1 MVFRI
6 LIPGV
11 AVTVCGLLSAVSAA
25 EPVAGE
31 AATREAA
38 TVEAVAA
45 AARRSVVTLRQA
57 DRADGDGGV
66 GTGFVVG
73 EGRIATNFHVI
84 GQGRAVRVEW
94 PGGGVTEATAI
105 HAWDRAMDLAVVEAA
120 VPEGRSWADF
130 PALPLAPADGMVLP
144 DGSRVLAL
152 GAPQGLVSSVA
163 QGVLSARRA
172 VEDFP
177 GVSLLQ
183 VAMPIEPGN
192 SGGPVLDL
200 QGRVHGVVTLR
211 SQRTAN
217 LGFALPVSALHVL
230 LAKPNPVPMARWQ
243 TIGAL
248 DPALW
253 QPGPGGGVRWSQ
265 RAGELRAEG
274 RGDGFGGRALLLSTA
289 PVPALPYELGVRVRL
304 GDETGAAGLVFGA
317 DGADRHYG
325 FYPTNGGLRLV
336 RFDGPDVFSWTILAD
351 VRSEH
356 YRPGEWNDLRVR
368 VEADKILCFLNG
380 EPVIESSDTAWRE
393 GRAGL
398 AQFRETR
405 PSFRRFR
412 LGADLTPPADEL
424 EYDRYLRE
432 ARRMEES
439 AGRFRRLAAT
449 THQAAVER
457 EVRAALEQPG
467 GGLLRAALVLARL
480 DLTELDVDAYEARIS
495 RFAAEFSA
503 GLGPD
508 PGAVPP
514 AERLAKLND
523 FFFRENG
530 FHGARFDYGNRA
542 NSRLPEVFD
551 DREGI
556 PIMLCTLY
564 LEIGRR
570 AGLDLIGLP
579 RPGHFVVGWRGA
591 DGGPVTVIDVFEGG
605 VVLDEPETAALP
617 PAGPRDMVSRMI
629 SNLQSFALEQDD
641 RAAALRYASL
651 AVSLDP
657 GDIRLRLT
665 RAALALD
672 QREIALAA
680 DDLDRLKET
689 PLDPQE
695 QAMLERLRLAVPRP

>member
-1 MVFRI
+1 MVSRI
-6 LIPGV
+6 LIPVV
-11 AVTVCGLLSAVSAA
+11 AVMACALPRAVGAA
-25 EPVAGE
+25 E
-31 AATREAA
+31 TA

-84 GQGRAVRVEW
+84 GQGRAVRIEW
-94 PGGGVTEATAI
+94 PGGAVTEATAI
-105 HAWDRAMDLAVVEAA
+105 HAWDRAMDLAVVEAPP
-120 VPEGRSWADF
+120 PEGKTWADF
-130 PALPLAPADGMVLP
+130 PALPLAPADGMLLP
-144 DGSRVLAL
+144 DGSAVLAL
-152 GAPQGLVSSVA
+152 GAPQGLTASVA

-172 VEDFP
+172 VDDFP
-177 GVSLLQ
+177 GVSMLQ

-192 SGGPVLDL
+192 SGGPVMDL
-200 QGRVHGVVTLR
+200 EGRVHGVVTLR

-243 TIGAL
+243 TIGTL

-253 QPGPGGGVRWSQ
+253 QPGPGSGVRWSQ

-274 RGDGFGGRALLLSTA
+274 RGEGFGGRALLLSTA

-368 VEADKILCFLNG
+368 VEPEKILCFLNG
-380 EPVIESSDTAWRE
+380 EQVIESSDTAWRD

-412 LGADLTPPADEL
+412 LGTDLTPPADEL
-424 EYDRYLRE
+424 EHDRYLRE
-432 ARRMEES
+432 AHRMEES
-439 AGRFRRLAAT
+439 AARFRRLAASS
-449 THQAAVER
+449 HQAAVER
-457 EVRAALEQPG
+457 ELRAALEKPEPS
-467 GGLLRAALVLARL
+467 LLRGALVLARL
-480 DLTELDVDAYEARIS
+480 DMPELEVDAYEERIV
-495 RFAAEFSA
+495 RLATEFVA
-503 GLGPD
+503 TLGPD
-508 PGAVPP
+508 PAAVLP
-514 AERLAKLND
+514 ADRLAKLND

-564 LEIGRR
+564 MEIGRR
-570 AGLDLIGLP
+570 AGLDLVGLP
-579 RPGHFVVGWRGA
+579 RAGHFVVGMRPA
-591 DGGPVTVIDVFEGG
+591 PDAPLTVIDVFEGG
-605 VVLDEPETAALP
+605 LTLDEPGTADLP
-617 PAGPRDMVSRMI
+617 PAGPREMLFRMI
-629 SNLQSFALEQDD
+629 NNLQSFALQQDD

-657 GDIRLRLT
+657 EDARLRLT

-672 QREIALAA
+672 QRETALATG
-680 DDLDRLKET
+680 DLDRLESA

-695 QAMLERLRLAVPRP
+695 QALLERLRLAVPAR